1 MEEAENVITQNE
13 NIDDECILLAQGI
26 TKRYKQ
32 TKANDNIT
40 VGIPRGKIVGFVGEN
55 GSGKTTF
62 LRVVTKLIFPNAGTF
77 RFNTPDGKCR
87 IGAIVESPAY
97 HPGMSAR
104 DNLRFQARLCGA
116 DEKGIDG
123 ILEMVGLLDTG
134 KKAAKHFSLGM
145 RQRLGI
151 AIALISDPELLI
163 LDEPTNGLDPQ
174 GIIEL
179 REFLK
184 SLCRERKMTLLI
196 SSHILSELSLL
207 AEHYLFIHKGVILR
221 SVSAE
226 ELFSRSDKRLIFRCE
241 NDPSAFLKEAVS
253 NGWAEEIEEKNGS
266 FILHGP
272 KQYPAL
278 LAALSELNVTELETK
293 EETLETRYLSLMGKG
308 EQQ

>member
-1 MEEAENVITQNE
+1 METNASPDRPAAEE
-13 NIDDECILLAQGI
+13 YILQSDGI
-26 TKRYKQ
+26 TKRYK
-32 TKANDNIT
+32 TTTANNNIT
-40 VGIPRGKIVGFVGEN
+40 VSIPRGKIVGFVGEN

-62 LRVVTKLIFPNAGTF
+62 LRIVTGLIFPNSGTF

-87 IGAIVESPAY
+87 IGAIVEAPAY

-116 DEKGIDG
+116 DEKDIDG
-123 ILEMVGLLDTG
+123 ILETVGLKDAG
-134 KKAAKHFSLGM
+134 QKKAKNFSLGM

-151 AIALISDPELLI
+151 AIALLSDPELLI

-184 SLCRERKMTLLI
+184 FLCEDRNITLLI

-207 AEHYLFIHKGVILR
+207 AEHYLFIHKGVILK
-221 SVSAE
+221 SISAE
-226 ELFSRSDKRLIFRCE
+226 DLFSQSDKRLIFRCSG
-241 NDPSAFLKEAVS
+241 DASTFLREAVEK
-253 NGWAEEIEEKNGS
+253 GWAENSEIADGN

-272 KQYPAL
+272 KDYPKI
-278 LAALSELNVTELETK
+278 LAALAELDVTALETK
-293 EETLETRYLSLMGKG
+293 EETLETRYLSLMERG
-308 EQQ
+308 EKK

>member
-1 MEEAENVITQNE
+1 METAASVNEANAAN
-13 NIDDECILLAQGI
+13 DGYILFADGI
-26 TKRYKQ
+26 TKKYKQ

-40 VGIPRGKIVGFVGEN
+40 VVIPRGKIVGFVGEN

-62 LRVVTKLIFPNAGTF
+62 LRVVTKLIYPNAGTF

-87 IGAIVESPAY
+87 IGAIVEAPAY

-104 DNLRFQARLCGA
+104 DNLRFQARLCGV
-116 DEKGIDG
+116 DEKGIDR
-123 ILEMVGLLDTG
+123 ILEMVGLQDTG
-134 KKAAKHFSLGM
+134 RKAAKHFSLGM

-151 AIALISDPELLI
+151 AIALISEPELLI

-179 REFLK
+179 REIMK
-184 SLCRERKMTLLI
+184 SLSADRNMTLII

-207 AEHYLFIHKGVILR
+207 AEHYLFIHKGEIVT

-226 ELFSRSDKRLIFRCE
+226 KLFAQSEKRMMFRCE
-241 NDPSAFLKEAVS
+241 RDPSAFMKSATE
-253 NGWAEEIEEKNGS
+253 NGWVVDAVTEDGVCV
-266 FILHGP
+266 LYGP
-272 KQYPAL
+272 KNYPAIL
-278 LAALSELNVTELETK
+278 EALSSLEVTALETK